1 MKANKLLEKI
11 GSKIPDPV
19 IIFIILYAVLLLVTA
34 VFGGNSF
41 TIDNTEYTIKNMFA
55 AENIRWIFDNA
66 LLDNWLGYAGGI
78 VGTILIVMFGIGTA
92 EESGFLS
99 SLIRRAGANVSDKLL
114 PFALVFLGILSNIAT
129 DAGYVILVP
138 LAGLLYAGIGK
149 NPIIGMA
156 AAFAGVSAGF
166 SANLIPATVVD
177 VVIGTNAEAFSE
189 SQGVPFVS
197 YTGRPLNAATMNY
210 YFMAASTVLLVVLG
224 GLVTV
229 KITRPRLEKMSWQL
243 PEEISKENFSVGKK
257 EKRALWWGGAGILA
271 GLVIASLLF
280 FGPLKSYVGEN
291 GKTVTPF
298 SDNIILIITLI
309 FFLGGLF
316 YGIAAGTF
324 SSASD
329 VIGAMSK
336 QLGSMG
342 YVLVLTFFSYNF
354 LALLGYTNIGA
365 YITYAGANL
374 LQTIGAD
381 SPLFLIAGFILVTA
395 FIDLFVGGLTAKWML
410 LGPIFIPM
418 LYRVNPLM
426 TPDIVAAAYRVGD
439 SCINIISPI
448 MTYAG
453 VILMYMRRYKPDF
466 TIGSLVSVMAP
477 YSAVFLVAWT
487 VFLVSFVFTGLPLGF

>member
-11 GSKIPDPV
+11 GAKIPDPV
-19 IIFIILYAVLLLVTA
+19 IIFIILYVLLLFTTA
-34 VFGGNSF
+34 VFGGSSF
-41 TIDNTEYTIKNMFA
+41 SIDADEYTIKNMFTT
-55 AENIRWIFDNA
+55 ENIRWIFDNA
-66 LLDNWLGYAGGI
+66 LLNNWLGYAGGI

-99 SLIRRAGANVSDKLL
+99 TLIRRAGANVSDKLL
-114 PFALVFLGILSNIAT
+114 PFVLVLLGILSNIAT
-129 DAGYVILVP
+129 DAGYMILVP

-177 VVIGTNAEAFSE
+177 VVIGTNAEAFAE

-197 YTGRPLNAATMNY
+197 YRGDALNAATMNY
-210 YFMAASTVLLVVLG
+210 YFMAASTVLLVILG

-229 KITRPRLEKMSWQL
+229 KIIKPRLEKTSWQL
-243 PEEISKENFSVGKK
+243 PEGISREEFSVSKK
-257 EKRALWWGGAGILA
+257 EKRALWWGGAGVLV
-271 GLVIASLLF
+271 GLIIAAALF
-280 FGPLKSYVGEN
+280 FGPLRSYTGEN

-316 YGIAAGTF
+316 YGFAAGKF

-329 VIGAMSK
+329 VIAAMSK

-374 LQTIGAD
+374 LQLIGAD
-381 SPLFLIAGFILVTA
+381 WPLVLIVAFILVTA

-426 TPDIVAAAYRVGD
+426 TPEIVAAAYRVGD

-453 VILMYMRRYKPDF
+453 VILMYMRRYKPEF
-466 TIGSLVSVMAP
+466 TIGNLVSVMAP
-477 YSAVFLVAWT
+477 YSGIFLVAWT
-487 VFLVSFVFTGLPLGF
+487 VFLGVFVLLGLPLGF